1 MLFGFIFLLS
11 PHIFCYQLSD
21 VQFDE
26 TKRKTNQDIFL
37 IRVIIG
43 VFVRLNDAC
52 IRHTKSLQIQQHNNM
67 TLIWCL
73 LEQNNCKLIIMTHD
87 YLTIQF
93 YCFLREIC
101 LYLNQKLLSQL
112 KSYIY
117 CITETFPLFKTHDFV
132 QIEGIKF

>member
-1 MLFGFIFLLS
+1 MLFRFIFLLS

-21 VQFDE
+21 VGFDE
-26 TKRKTNQDIFL
+26 TKRKTNQDIFQ

-52 IRHTKSLQIQQHNNM
+52 IRHTKSLQIQQHNIM

-101 LYLNQKLLSQL
+101 LKLHQNYLAN
-112 KSYIY
+112 
-117 CITETFPLFKTHDFV
+117 
-132 QIEGIKF
+132 

>member
-26 TKRKTNQDIFL
+26 TKRKTNQDIFQ